1 MQKKGK
7 RREVRGNVGGD
18 GKEERRWRERKKG
31 EGRGTE
37 RKEPGKSERG
47 QDGRSREEGRVE
59 GDAEPLEI
67 LS

>member
-1 MQKKGK
+1 MWEVMGRKKG
-7 RREVRGNVGGD
+7 D
-18 GKEERRWRERKKG
+18 GERERKKG

-47 QDGRSREEGRVE
+47 QNGRLREEGRVE